1 MDRARKTDLGS
12 AFLSGTRACL
22 VLPLFCSA
30 LFYSLCS
37 FFRFEGA
44 SDASG
49 HRQHSCRTSSSLG
62 QPMPKRPGVK
72 ASQLSDQSA
81 NSVLHSVPL
90 DRSRPGDAQRVIR
103 PVSTRNDAE
112 PNHTGKTQPRGG
124 VSHRNGD
131 STSLLKR
138 SLSKLRLNDATSPNR
153 QKPPQA
159 TRQHLAPASRIPQA
173 TSPASCT
180 RIICDHGSFRFRVPL
195 SRVTRH
201 QADLCISAYYLQP
214 TSPRQADHHHDR
226 YGTSPPGSTL
236 IPKPSPARPTR
247 RPKSG

>member
-1 MDRARKTDLGS
+1 
-12 AFLSGTRACL
+12 
-22 VLPLFCSA
+22 
-30 LFYSLCS
+30 
-37 FFRFEGA
+37 
-44 SDASG
+44 
-49 HRQHSCRTSSSLG
+49 
-62 QPMPKRPGVK
+62 MPKRPGVK

-180 RIICDHGSFRFRVPL
+180 RIISNHPDRSAFVFHSLGSPD
-195 SRVTRH
+195 TKPT
-201 QADLCISAYYLQP
+201 SASQRTHLQP
-214 TSPRQADHHHDR
+214 TSSRQADHHHDR

-236 IPKPSPARPTR
+236 IPKPSPAAANKAAEVRMKAMQLGIFKISEPDLKER
-247 RPKSG
+247 YQFLNEIGKYCHK